1 MTQKELLE
9 SVLKEL
15 STIKKGMP
23 NGELKSMVED
33 MKEMKEDVSELKY
46 MLLNPEDG
54 VVVKTNQNTAFRKKM
69 EMGDKEFQQKLI
81 EIEDFKR
88 WKSGVNKAL
97 WIIFSILLA
106 LVGKVLLGMAIATN
120 LRKHGMSEH

>member
-15 STIKKGMP
+15 SSIKRGMP

-54 VVVKTNQNTAFRKKM
+54 VVVKTNQNTAFRRKM
-69 EMGDKEFQQKLI
+69 EEGDKEFQQKLI

-97 WIIFSILLA
+97 WLSLIHI
-106 LVGKVLLGMAIATN
+106 
-120 LRKHGMSEH
+120 

>member
-15 STIKKGMP
+15 SSIKRGMP

-33 MKEMKEDVSELKY
+33 MKEMKEDVSELKH

-54 VVVKTNQNTAFRKKM
+54 VVVKTNQNTAFRRNM
-69 EMGDKEFQQKLI
+69 EEGDKEFQQKLI
-81 EIEDFKR
+81 EIEDFK
-88 WKSGVNKAL
+88 S
-97 WIIFSILLA
+97 
-106 LVGKVLLGMAIATN
+106 
-120 LRKHGMSEH
+120 

>member
-15 STIKKGMP
+15 SSIKRGMP

-106 LVGKVLLGMAIATN
+106 LVGKVLLGVN
-120 LRKHGMSEH
+120 LQF